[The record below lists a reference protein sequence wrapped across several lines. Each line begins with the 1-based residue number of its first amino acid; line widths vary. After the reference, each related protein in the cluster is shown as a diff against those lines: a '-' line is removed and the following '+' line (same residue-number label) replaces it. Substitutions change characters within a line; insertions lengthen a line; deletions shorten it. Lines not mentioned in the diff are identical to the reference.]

1 MTEALQRADRMVR
14 RVWASDTVR
23 LIALTLYYLGII
35 YGVAAIHGERQY
47 KPPPFIYQ
55 EF

>member
-1 MTEALQRADRMVR
+1 MMGAVQRAEQRVR
-14 RVWASDTVR
+14 RAWASDTVR

-35 YGVAAIHGERQY
+35 YGVAAIHGERQF
-47 KPPPFIYQ
+47 KQPPFIYQ

>member
-1 MTEALQRADRMVR
+1 MIAAVERAEQRMR
-14 RVWASDTVR
+14 RAWASDTVR

-35 YGVAAIHGERQY
+35 AGVAAIHGERQS